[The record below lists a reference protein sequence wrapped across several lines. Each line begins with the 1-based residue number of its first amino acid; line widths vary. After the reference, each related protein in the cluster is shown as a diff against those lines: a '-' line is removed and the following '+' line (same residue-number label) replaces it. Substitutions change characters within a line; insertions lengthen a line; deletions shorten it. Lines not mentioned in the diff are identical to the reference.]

1 MQTYIVTLWNP
12 EEGEA
17 FLAADGKTTA
27 SEAHALRFADIHH
40 AEAAAARIVRDGWAY
55 AIEEDEL

>member
-17 FLAADGKTTA
+17 FLAADGKTTT
-27 SEAHALRFADIHH
+27 SEAHALRFTDVHH
-40 AEAAAARIVRDGWAY
+40 AETAAARIVRDGWAY